1 MTERFKE
8 IVSVETILDT
18 VTNKRYIGLVDSS
31 FIDLV
36 NSLAAENESLKERLR
51 DKDKLL
57 YNELVVQENLLKRIK
72 ELEE

>member
-1 MTERFKE
+1 MSERFKE
-8 IVSVETILDT
+8 IVSVETIKDT
-18 VTNKRYIGLVDSS
+18 LTGKSYIGLVDSS

-57 YNELVVQENLLKRIK
+57 SNSLSVEKNLLKRIK

>member
-1 MTERFKE
+1 MSERFKE
-8 IVSVETILDT
+8 IVSVETIKDT
-18 VTNKRYIGLVDSS
+18 LTGKSYIGLVDSS